1 MRANDTKIISV
12 TDLPAYEDEFDIK
25 HYINGLANFIKSC
38 ETPLTIAIQGEWGSG
53 KTSIMNMV
61 REQLDHTKNFKYK
74 SIWFNTWQ
82 YAQCALSTFLAK
94 ILNIFGKIFWENGSL
109 K

>member
-38 ETPLTIAIQGEWGSG
+38 ETPLTLQS
-53 KTSIMNMV
+53 
-61 REQLDHTKNFKYK
+61 R
-74 SIWFNTWQ
+74 
-82 YAQCALSTFLAK
+82 
-94 ILNIFGKIFWENGSL
+94 ENGAAAKRVS
-109 K
+109 

>member
-61 REQLDHTKNFKYK
+61 REQLDHTKNFNPYGLTPG
-74 SIWFNTWQ
+74 NTP
-82 YAQCALSTFLAK
+82 
-94 ILNIFGKIFWENGSL
+94 SL
-109 K
+109 IPPHA

>member
-61 REQLDHTKNFKYK
+61 REQLDHTKNFLEIIYV
-74 SIWFNTWQ
+74 
-82 YAQCALSTFLAK
+82 FLTIFLYLLK
-94 ILNIFGKIFWENGSL
+94 CPQSLIL
-109 K
+109 

>member
-38 ETPLTIAIQGEWGSG
+38 ETPLTIAIQNG
-53 KTSIMNMV
+53 
-61 REQLDHTKNFKYK
+61 
-74 SIWFNTWQ
+74 
-82 YAQCALSTFLAK
+82 AAAK
-94 ILNIFGKIFWENGSL
+94 RVS
-109 K
+109 

>member
-82 YAQCALSTFLAK
+82 YAQFDSASR
-94 ILNIFGKIFWENGSL
+94 LNIMSVSYTHLTLPTKA
-109 K
+109 